1 MGIIEIWMLI
11 DVYFIFFRDEKKT
24 STRKQKKNSL
34 IFQKHAVAK
43 SLVNSKTFTHKKNSI
58 AG

>member
-1 MGIIEIWMLI
+1 MFIL
-11 DVYFIFFRDEKKT
+11 YFSEMKKKHQRE
-24 STRKQKKNSL
+24 SKKKNSL

>member
-1 MGIIEIWMLI
+1 MLI
-11 DVYFIFFRDEKKT
+11 DVYFIFFRDEKKHQRE
-24 STRKQKKNSL
+24 SKKKISL